1 MFKFK
6 TYAKAEVVQ
15 DKDDSLKKALA
26 GHVDMPTDAPFDLL
40 FFKAIYLTSGANL
53 NYTYFDKDELI
64 KSIDTVANKAMD
76 IEHEEQGI
84 VGHIYAAS
92 FFEADSTKSIDI
104 DTLKSYEDK
113 VDVVIAGV
121 VYKDRFPELASEVT
135 KGEWYVSM
143 ETYYDSFDI
152 KIGDVLLD
160 SKTATTLGV
169 VDLIGQEVTLKKSD
183 ETIAVGTAN
192 KLVRNLHF
200 SGGGF
205 VKEPANPTSV
215 ILDTSGNKV
224 INLSVASKGDAGDF
238 GTDTKVDFYEVLK
251 FVEGTV
257 LEYIKNE
264 ECFDCKEIIKDID
277 IAINSVSCVINKE
290 LAKKWTTKYIN
301 SLPNSSFI
309 IIEQAYKS
317 GKTDDK
323 RARHLPY
330 KDKEGKVDLPHL
342 SNALARCNQLVP
354 VTDSISQADLR
365 SKACSKAQ
373 SLGKK
378 HLKKK
383 K

>member
-15 DKDDSLKKALA
+15 DKDDSLKRALA

-40 FFKAIYLTSGANL
+40 FFKAIYLSSGANL

-84 VGHIYAAS
+84 VGHIYGAS
-92 FFEADSTKSIDI
+92 FFEASTGNSIEVDV
-104 DTLKSYEDK
+104 LKSYAGK

-121 VYKDRFPELASEVT
+121 VYKDRFSELASEVV

-143 ETYYDSFDI
+143 ETYYTAFDI

-160 SKTATTLGV
+160 SKTATALGV
-169 VDLIGQEVTLKKSD
+169 VELVGQEVTLKKED
-183 ETIAVGTAN
+183 KVVTTGTAN
-192 KLVRNLHF
+192 KLIRNLHF

-215 ILDTSGNKV
+215 ILDTSGTKV
-224 INLSVASKGDAGDF
+224 IDLSVASTGKGGSF
-238 GTDTKVDFYEVLK
+238 NMDTKIDFDEVLS
-251 FVEGTV
+251 FVEDIALNYV
-257 LEYIKNE
+257 KNE
-264 ECFDCKEIIKDID
+264 ECFECKELLKEID
-277 IAINSVSCVINKE
+277 IAIRDVSDVIGKDS
-290 LAKKWTTKYIN
+290 AKKWTTKYIN

-309 IIEQAYKS
+309 IIEPAYKS
-317 GKTDDK
+317 GKTDNK
-323 RARHLPY
+323 NARHLPY
-330 KDKEGKVDLPHL
+330 KDEGGKVDLPHL
-342 SNALARCNQLVP
+342 RNALARCNQVKP